1 MNKKNMN
8 KSGKIISSVNV
19 VSFMLGLLFIG
30 FLSLG
35 LGCKGGGNGGD
46 AERNGVDSAM
56 DLNKEKIADSTTA
69 ISKDDAD
76 FMVKAANGGM
86 TEVQAAQI
94 AEQKAS
100 TGKVKQFA
108 TKMREDHSK
117 LNDQLSQLAKDLN
130 VTIPSAIDQ
139 DSQSMIDKLNQTP
152 AVDFDKTFM
161 DMMVKG
167 HDNTVDLF
175 QKASK
180 SVVNPEIHNFI
191 TSALPTIESHQQMA
205 KKIKASL

>member
-1 MNKKNMN
+1 MKNFKGYN
-8 KSGKIISSVNV
+8 GISVISFICSILFLAII
-19 VSFMLGLLFIG
+19 I
-30 FLSLG
+30 LG
-35 LGCKGGGNGGD
+35 LGCKGGGNGGR

-56 DLNKEKIADSTTA
+56 ELNKEKIADSTTA

-86 TEVQAAQI
+86 TEVAAAQI
-94 AEQKAS
+94 GKEKAAS
-100 TGKVKQFA
+100 NKVKQFA
-108 TKMREDHSK
+108 SKMEEDHGK
-117 LNDQLSQLAKDLN
+117 LNSQLVQIAKNLN
-130 VTIPSAIDQ
+130 VTIPSAIDEE
-139 DSQSMIDKLNQTP
+139 SQSMIDKLNQTP
-152 AVDFDKTFM
+152 AAEFDKTFM

-180 SVVNPEIHNFI
+180 AVVNPEIHDFI

-205 KKIKASL
+205 KKIQAGL

>member
-1 MNKKNMN
+1 MNNYKDKNGQSRKNIGYLM
-8 KSGKIISSVNV
+8 I
-19 VSFMLGLLFIG
+19 GLLFVG
-30 FLSLG
+30 LLSLG
-35 LGCKGGGNGGD
+35 FGCKGGGNGGD

-94 AEQKAS
+94 GEQKATS
-100 TGKVKQFA
+100 AKVKQFA
-108 TKMREDHSK
+108 TKMEEDHSK
-117 LNDQLSQLAKDLN
+117 LNDQLSQLAKDVN

-167 HDNTVDLF
+167 HDNTVDMF

-180 SVVNPEIHNFI
+180 SVINPAIHDFI

-205 KKIKASL
+205 KKIKAGL